1 MSIRDRKSADR
12 AVRTVADRGE
22 RGFARPAIDQDS
34 LTIALLLIIAALSA
48 LNFLLRFPELGAVIA
63 SFDQF

>member
-12 AVRTVADRGE
+12 AVRTVAARDE

-63 SFDQF
+63 SFNQF

>member
-12 AVRTVADRGE
+12 AVRTVADRDE

-63 SFDQF
+63 SFNQF